1 MEPIRPVVRLRGVTA
16 GELDLAVEQVHTT
29 VETFEVFYHRA
40 WDPVYRA
47 VAVTI
52 DDHDL
57 AREAID
63 EAMTR
68 AFERWRSVS
77 ELGNR
82 EGWVYRVA
90 VNWARSRLR
99 RRRTARMKSHLVAQ
113 DVAYEPSEP
122 DPELHQA
129 ILDLPSHQREI
140 VVARFLLGL
149 SEEEISRSFG
159 IPRGTVKS
167 RLSRAMD
174 TLRRELT

>member
-1 MEPIRPVVRLRGVTA
+1 MEPIRPFMRLRGVTA
-16 GELDLAVEQVHTT
+16 REFDLAVEQTHVT

-47 VAVTI
+47 VSVTI

-57 AREAID
+57 AREAVD

-90 VNWARSRLR
+90 VNWARSGLR
-99 RRRTARMKSHLVAQ
+99 KLRTARMKSHLIASDGVYQPAEL
-113 DVAYEPSEP
+113 DP
-122 DPELHQA
+122 DLHRA
-129 ILDLPSHQREI
+129 ILGLPPHQREMI
-140 VVARFLLGL
+140 VARFLLGL
-149 SEEEISRSFG
+149 TEKEMSKVFEV
-159 IPRGTVKS
+159 PTGTVKS
-167 RLSRAMD
+167 RLSRAMEM
-174 TLRRELT
+174 LREELK